1 MFFLIKRIRA
11 HLGHD
16 KYSAETFDRLLH
28 SMHVEDLDWVVSVT
42 TYAAAIAIALI
53 FGADYF
59 GGSNSMILSAC
70 KRSFGCPWCRGRV
83 VLSNRQ

>member
-1 MFFLIKRIRA
+1 MFFLIKRIRV
-11 HLGHD
+11 HFGHD

-59 GGSNSMILSAC
+59 GGSKLYEVLSA
-70 KRSFGCPWCRGRV
+70 
-83 VLSNRQ
+83 